1 MDERFSKDARITEG
15 WEYQRVK
22 NEGAVQRGRLTLLS
36 FLRVDEKVPARVG
49 IIVSKR
55 VGNAVVRNKVKRR
68 LREVCRKERLLLEP
82 GLRLVVVARP
92 SAASATFEE
101 MREDWLRS
109 AKRAAIFATPK

>member
-1 MDERFSKDARITEG
+1 MDERFSKEARITKG
-15 WEYQRVK
+15 WEYLRVK
-22 NEGAVQRGRLTLLS
+22 NEGAVQRGRSVLLS
-36 FLRVDEKVPARVG
+36 FLKTEEVDPARVG

-68 LREVCRKERLLLEP
+68 LREICRKERHALVG